1 MSVNIPNRWVIAIAG
16 TVVMV
21 TIGCLYSW
29 GLFTQPLLAAYG
41 WDLRTTTWAYAIANF
56 SVAALGAVIGGF
68 WQDQAGPRKVAM
80 VGVALWGMGNMLAGF
95 GTSVLGA
102 PWLYATYGIIGGIG
116 AGMAYITPV
125 AMVTK
130 WFPDQKGLAGGLV
143 AAGFGLGAFVYNL
156 TVPRLAGFHT
166 AALHA
171 DGFLAAKAAA
181 AAAGAHVDLRQLTA
195 AQAFTATDAGAV
207 MQVFVASG
215 MVFLVIGLAAASL
228 FRNPPP
234 GYRVASLGVLAT
246 RPTVESYSP
255 SQILA
260 TPQFYLLWL
269 QLFVNVIGGIT
280 IISNAVVIL
289 TDLTRVSAAAI
300 APLFGLVSIFN
311 ALGRLFW
318 GAVSDRIGC
327 NRTFAAMFAIQAVTL
342 FLLSNVHDLT
352 LALLATSVVLFCC
365 GGGFGTMPSF
375 NAGCFGTKYMG
386 LNYALIL
393 TAWGFAALVGPI
405 LVARAKDMTG
415 SFAGMLPLIALLL
428 LGAVILPFLTKKPSR
443 RLALPESYR
452 RRANSFGSPESS
464 KSGSGSLRLGPA
476 SSAPGSHS
484 RFRAPSLWSA
494 AARHRSA
501 RAASGA
507 RPSE

>member
-1 MSVNIPNRWVIAIAG
+1 MRVGRSNRWVIAIAG

-29 GLFTQPLLAAYG
+29 GIFTQPLSVAYG

-56 SVAALGAVIGGF
+56 SVAAVGAVIGGF

-80 VGVALWGMGNMLAGF
+80 LGVALWGSGNMLAGL
-95 GTSVLGA
+95 GTSSLGA
-102 PWLYATYGIIGGIG
+102 PWLYATYGIMGGIG

-130 WFPDQKGLAGGLV
+130 WFPDRKGLAGGLV
-143 AAGFGLGAFVYNL
+143 AAGFGLGAFIYNVC
-156 TVPRLAGFHT
+156 VPRLAGFHA

-171 DGFLAAKAAA
+171 GAFLAAKAAA
-181 AAAGAHVDLRQLTA
+181 AAAGLQVDPRHLTP
-195 AQAFTATDAGAV
+195 AQSFTSADIGAV

-215 MVFLVIGLAAASL
+215 GVFLVIGLAAASL
-228 FRNPPP
+228 FRNPPT
-234 GYRVASLGVLAT
+234 GYRVAALKSVAGSVA
-246 RPTVESYSP
+246 VESYSP
-255 SQILA
+255 SQIIA

-280 IISNAVVIL
+280 IISNAVFIL
-289 TDLTRVSAAAI
+289 TDLTRISAAAV

-318 GAVSDRIGC
+318 GVVSDRIGC
-327 NRTFAAMFAIQAVTL
+327 NKTFAAMFAIQAVTL
-342 FLLSNVHDLT
+342 LVLSDVHDLR
-352 LALLATSVVLFCC
+352 LALAATSVVLFCC
-365 GGGFGTMPSF
+365 GGSFGTMPSF

-393 TAWGFAALVGPI
+393 SAWGCAALVGPI

-415 SFAGMLPLIALLL
+415 SFAGMLPLMALLL
-428 LGAVILPFLTKKPSR
+428 LGAVILPFLTKKPTR
-443 RLALPESYR
+443 RPPLPRSYR
-452 RRANSFGSPESS
+452 PSIYESMDTSPTGE
-464 KSGSGSLRLGPA
+464 
-476 SSAPGSHS
+476 
-484 RFRAPSLWSA
+484 FR
-494 AARHRSA
+494 
-501 RAASGA
+501 
-507 RPSE
+507 

>member
-1 MSVNIPNRWVIAIAG
+1 MSVGIPNRWVIAIAG

-29 GLFTQPLLAAYG
+29 GLFTQPLLVAYG

-56 SVAALGAVIGGF
+56 SLAAVGALIGGF
-68 WQDQAGPRKVAM
+68 WQDRAGPRKVAM
-80 VGVALWGMGNMLAGF
+80 VGVALWGAGNVLAGL
-95 GTSVLGA
+95 GTPGVGA
-102 PWLYATYGIIGGIG
+102 PWLYATYGIMGGIG

-130 WFPDQKGLAGGLV
+130 WFPDRKGLAGGLV

-156 TVPRLAGFHT
+156 LVPRLAGFH
-166 AALHA
+166 AAAQHA
-171 DGFLAAKAAA
+171 GGFLAAKTAAT
-181 AAAGAHVDLRQLTA
+181 AAGTQFNLQSLTPAQTFTA
-195 AQAFTATDAGAV
+195 ADIEAV

-215 MVFLVIGLAAASL
+215 GIFLVIGLAAAL
-228 FRNPPP
+228 VFRNPPP
-234 GYRVASLGVLAT
+234 GYRGASLNLLGGGPA
-246 RPTVESYSP
+246 VESYSP

-280 IISNAVVIL
+280 IISNAVFIL
-289 TDLTRVSAAAI
+289 TDLTRVSAAAV

-327 NRTFAAMFAIQAVTL
+327 NKTFAAMFAIQAVTL
-342 FLLSNVHDLT
+342 FLLSDVHDLT
-352 LALLATSVVLFCC
+352 LALTATSVVLFCC
-365 GGGFGTMPSF
+365 GGGFGTMPSY
-375 NAGCFGTKYMG
+375 NASCFGTKYMG

-415 SFAGMLPLIALLL
+415 SFAGMLPLMALAL
-428 LGAVILPFLTKKPSR
+428 LGAVILPFLTKKPTR
-443 RLALPESYR
+443 RLPQPE
-452 RRANSFGSPESS
+452 PI
-464 KSGSGSLRLGPA
+464 RLGLYDA
-476 SSAPGSHS
+476 LESATGG
-484 RFRAPSLWSA
+484 FR
-494 AARHRSA
+494 
-501 RAASGA
+501 
-507 RPSE
+507 

>member
-1 MSVNIPNRWVIAIAG
+1 VQRAAFRRTLEKVPAHDRFARSNPIFCLEGDKFVSVSMPNRWVIAIAA

-21 TIGCLYSW
+21 TTGCLYSW
-29 GLFTQPLLAAYG
+29 GLFTQPLLVAYG
-41 WDLRTTTWAYAIANF
+41 WDLRTTTWTYAIANF
-56 SVAALGAVIGGF
+56 SVAAVGAVIGGF
-68 WQDQAGPRKVAM
+68 WQDRVGPRKVAM
-80 VGVALWGMGNMLAGF
+80 VGVALWGLGNVLAGI
-95 GTSVLGA
+95 GTSGLGA
-102 PWLYATYGIIGGIG
+102 PWLYATYGILGGIG

-130 WFPDQKGLAGGLV
+130 WFPDRKGLAGGLV
-143 AAGFGLGAFVYNL
+143 AAGFGLGAFIYNL
-156 TVPRLAGFHT
+156 LVPRLAGFHA

-171 DGFLAAKAAA
+171 GGFLAAKAAST
-181 AAAGAHVDLRQLTA
+181 AAGAQFDPRHLTPAQTFTA
-195 AQAFTATDAGAV
+195 ADIGAV

-215 MVFLVIGLAAASL
+215 LVFLVIGLAAASL

-234 GYRVASLGVLAT
+234 GYRVTSLKVLAGI
-246 RPTVESYSP
+246 PPVESYSP

-260 TPQFYLLWL
+260 TPQFYLLWS
-269 QLFVNVIGGIT
+269 QLFINVIGGIT
-280 IISNAVVIL
+280 IISNAVFIL
-289 TDLTRVSAAAI
+289 TDLTSVSAAAV

-327 NRTFAAMFAIQAVTL
+327 NKTFAAMFAIQAVTL
-342 FLLSNVHDLT
+342 FLLSDVHNLT
-352 LALLATSVVLFCC
+352 LALTATSVVLFCC

-428 LGAVILPFLTKKPSR
+428 LGAVILPFLTRKPSR
-443 RLALPESYR
+443 RP
-452 RRANSFGSPESS
+452 P
-464 KSGSGSLRLGPA
+464 LRIPL
-476 SSAPGSHS
+476 
-484 RFRAPSLWSA
+484 
-494 AARHRSA
+494 
-501 RAASGA
+501 GA
-507 RPSE
+507 RTSG

>member
-1 MSVNIPNRWVIAIAG
+1 MSVRIPNRWVMAIAG

-29 GLFTQPLLAAYG
+29 GLFTQPLLVAYG

-56 SVAALGAVIGGF
+56 SLAAVGALIGGF
-68 WQDQAGPRKVAM
+68 WQDRAGPRKVAM
-80 VGVALWGMGNMLAGF
+80 VGVALWGAGNVLAGL
-95 GTSVLGA
+95 GTPGVGA
-102 PWLYATYGIIGGIG
+102 PWLYATYGIMGGIG

-130 WFPDQKGLAGGLV
+130 WFPDRKGLAGGLV

-156 TVPRLAGFHT
+156 LVPRLAGFHA

-171 DGFLAAKAAA
+171 GGFLAAKAAA
-181 AAAGAHVDLRQLTA
+181 TAAGSLFNLQGLTPAQIFTA
-195 AQAFTATDAGAV
+195 ADIGAV

-215 MVFLVIGLAAASL
+215 GVFLVIGLTAAL
-228 FRNPPP
+228 VFRNPPP
-234 GYRVASLGVLAT
+234 GYRGASLNVLGG
-246 RPTVESYSP
+246 RPAVESYSP

-280 IISNAVVIL
+280 IISNAVFIL
-289 TDLTRVSAAAI
+289 TDLTRVSAAAV

-327 NRTFAAMFAIQAVTL
+327 NKTFAAMFAIQAVTL
-342 FLLSNVHDLT
+342 FLLSDVHDLT
-352 LALLATSVVLFCC
+352 LALTATSVVLFCC

-375 NAGCFGTKYMG
+375 NASCFGTKYMG

-415 SFAGMLPLIALLL
+415 SFAGMLPLMALVL
-428 LGAVILPFLTKKPSR
+428 LGAVILPFLTKKPTR
-443 RLALPESYR
+443 RLPLPEPVRLSLY
-452 RRANSFGSPESS
+452 ES
-464 KSGSGSLRLGPA
+464 LE
-476 SSAPGSHS
+476 APTGE
-484 RFRAPSLWSA
+484 FR
-494 AARHRSA
+494 
-501 RAASGA
+501 
-507 RPSE
+507 

>member
-1 MSVNIPNRWVIAIAG
+1 MRMGRSNRWVIAIAG

-29 GLFTQPLLAAYG
+29 GIFTQPLSVAYG

-56 SVAALGAVIGGF
+56 SVAAVGALIGGF

-80 VGVALWGMGNMLAGF
+80 VGVALWGSGNVLAGLL
-95 GTSVLGA
+95 TSSLGA
-102 PWLYATYGIIGGIG
+102 PGLYATYGIIGGIG

-130 WFPDQKGLAGGLV
+130 WFPDRKGLAGGLV
-143 AAGFGLGAFVYNL
+143 AAGFGLGAFIYNVC
-156 TVPRLAGFHT
+156 VPRLAGFHA

-171 DGFLAAKAAA
+171 GGFLAAKAAA
-181 AAAGAHVDLRQLTA
+181 AAAGLQVDPRHLTP
-195 AQAFTATDAGAV
+195 AQSFTSADIGAV

-215 MVFLVIGLAAASL
+215 GVFLVIGLAAASL

-234 GYRVASLGVLAT
+234 GYRVAAPKGVAGNVA
-246 RPTVESYSP
+246 VESYSP
-255 SQILA
+255 SQIIA

-280 IISNAVVIL
+280 IISNAVFIL
-289 TDLTRVSAAAI
+289 TDLTRISAAAV

-327 NRTFAAMFAIQAVTL
+327 NKTFAAMFAIQAVTL
-342 FLLSNVHDLT
+342 FLMSDVHDLT
-352 LALLATSVVLFCC
+352 LALAATSVVLFCC
-365 GGGFGTMPSF
+365 GGSFGTMPSF

-393 TAWGFAALVGPI
+393 TAWGCAALVGPI
-405 LVARAKDMTG
+405 LVARARDLTG
-415 SFAGMLPLIALLL
+415 SFAGMLPLMALVL
-428 LGAVILPFLTKKPSR
+428 LGAVILPFLTKKPTR
-443 RLALPESYR
+443 RPPLEFFPLSVYESLE
-452 RRANSFGSPESS
+452 SPTGE
-464 KSGSGSLRLGPA
+464 
-476 SSAPGSHS
+476 
-484 RFRAPSLWSA
+484 FR
-494 AARHRSA
+494 
-501 RAASGA
+501 
-507 RPSE
+507 

>member
-1 MSVNIPNRWVIAIAG
+1 MPNRWVIAIAG

-41 WDLRTTTWAYAIANF
+41 WDLRTATWAYAIANL
-56 SVAALGAVIGGF
+56 SLAAVGAVIGGF
-68 WQDQAGPRKVAM
+68 WQDRAGPRKVAM
-80 VGVALWGMGNMLAGF
+80 VGVALWGLGNVLAGL
-95 GTSVLGA
+95 GTSDLGA
-102 PWLYATYGIIGGIG
+102 PWLYATYGVMGGIG

-130 WFPDQKGLAGGLV
+130 WFPDRKGLAGGLV
-143 AAGFGLGAFVYNL
+143 AAGFGLGAFFYNL
-156 TVPRLAGFHT
+156 LVPRLAGFHA

-171 DGFLAAKAAA
+171 GGFLAAKAAA
-181 AAAGAHVDLRQLTA
+181 IAAGTWFNPLHLTPAQSFTA
-195 AQAFTATDAGAV
+195 ADIGAV
-207 MQVFVASG
+207 MQVFVVSG
-215 MVFLVIGLAAASL
+215 LVFLVIGLATASL
-228 FRNPPP
+228 FRDPPP
-234 GYRVASLGVLAT
+234 GYRVASPRVLSA

-269 QLFVNVIGGIT
+269 QLFVNVIGGIS
-280 IISNAVVIL
+280 IISNAVFIL
-289 TDLTRVSAAAI
+289 TDLTSVSAAAI

-327 NRTFAAMFAIQAVTL
+327 NKTFAAMFAIQAVTL
-342 FLLSNVHDLT
+342 FLLSDVHDLT
-352 LALLATSVVLFCC
+352 LALMATSVVLFCC

-375 NAGCFGTKYMG
+375 NAGCFGTRYMG

-443 RLALPESYR
+443 RLPLPESYR
-452 RRANSFGSPESS
+452 
-464 KSGSGSLRLGPA
+464 
-476 SSAPGSHS
+476 
-484 RFRAPSLWSA
+484 PSLYESLESPTGEL
-494 AARHRSA
+494 R
-501 RAASGA
+501 
-507 RPSE
+507 

>member
-1 MSVNIPNRWVIAIAG
+1 VSVSMPNRWVIAIAG

-29 GLFTQPLLAAYG
+29 GLFTQPLLVAYG

-56 SVAALGAVIGGF
+56 SLAAVGAVIGGF
-68 WQDQAGPRKVAM
+68 WQDRAGPRKVAM
-80 VGVALWGMGNMLAGF
+80 VGVALWGVGNVLAGL
-95 GTSVLGA
+95 GTSSLGT
-102 PWLYATYGIIGGIG
+102 PWLYATYGIMGGVG

-130 WFPDQKGLAGGLV
+130 WFPERKGLAGGLV

-156 TVPRLAGFHT
+156 AVPRLAGFHA

-171 DGFLAAKAAA
+171 ANLLGAKAAA
-181 AAAGAHVDLRQLTA
+181 AAAGAQFDLRHLTPAQTFTA
-195 AQAFTATDAGAV
+195 ADIGAV
-207 MQVFVASG
+207 MQVFICSG
-215 MVFLVIGLAAASL
+215 MAFLVVGLAAASL
-228 FRNPPP
+228 FRNPPS
-234 GYRVASLGVLAT
+234 GYRVNSPKELAART
-246 RPTVESYSP
+246 PVESYSP
-255 SQILA
+255 SQIIA
-260 TPQFYLLWL
+260 MPQFYLLWL
-269 QLFVNVIGGIT
+269 QLFINVIGGIT
-280 IISNAVVIL
+280 IISNAVFIL
-289 TDLTRVSAAAI
+289 TDLTRVSATAI

-327 NRTFAAMFAIQAVTL
+327 NKTFAALFAIQAVTL
-342 FLLSNVHDLT
+342 FLLSDVHDLT
-352 LALLATSVVLFCC
+352 FALLATSLVLFCC

-375 NAGCFGTKYMG
+375 NAGCFGMKYMG

-393 TAWGFAALVGPI
+393 TAWGCAALVGPI

-443 RLALPESYR
+443 RPPRPESLRSVYE
-452 RRANSFGSPESS
+452 SLDTSPTGE
-464 KSGSGSLRLGPA
+464 
-476 SSAPGSHS
+476 
-484 RFRAPSLWSA
+484 FR
-494 AARHRSA
+494 
-501 RAASGA
+501 
-507 RPSE
+507 

>member
-1 MSVNIPNRWVIAIAG
+1 MSEGMPNRWVIAIAG

-29 GLFTQPLLAAYG
+29 GLFTQPLLVAYG

-56 SVAALGAVIGGF
+56 SLAAVGALIGGF
-68 WQDQAGPRKVAM
+68 WQDRAGPRKVAM
-80 VGVALWGMGNMLAGF
+80 VGVALWGAGNVLAGL
-95 GTSVLGA
+95 GTSGVGA
-102 PWLYATYGIIGGIG
+102 PWLYATYGIMGGIG

-130 WFPDQKGLAGGLV
+130 WFPDRKGLAGGLV

-156 TVPRLAGFHT
+156 FVPRLAGFHA

-171 DGFLAAKAAA
+171 GGFLAAKAVAT
-181 AAAGAHVDLRQLTA
+181 AAGTKFNLQSLTPAQTFTA
-195 AQAFTATDAGAV
+195 ADIGAV
-207 MQVFVASG
+207 MQVLVASG
-215 MVFLVIGLAAASL
+215 GVFLIIGLSAAL
-228 FRNPPP
+228 VFRNPPP
-234 GYRVASLGVLAT
+234 GYRGASLNVLAG
-246 RPTVESYSP
+246 RPAVESYSP

-260 TPQFYLLWL
+260 MPQFYLLWL

-280 IISNAVVIL
+280 IISNAVFIL
-289 TDLTRVSAAAI
+289 TDLTSVSAAAV

-327 NRTFAAMFAIQAVTL
+327 NKTFAAMFAIQAVTL
-342 FLLSNVHDLT
+342 FLLSDVHDLT
-352 LALLATSVVLFCC
+352 LALTATSVVLFCC

-375 NAGCFGTKYMG
+375 NASCFGTKYMG

-415 SFAGMLPLIALLL
+415 SFAGMLPLMGLVL
-428 LGAVILPFLTKKPSR
+428 LGAVILPFLTKKPTR
-443 RLALPESYR
+443 RLPPPEPIRLSLYE
-452 RRANSFGSPESS
+452 SLESPTGEI
-464 KSGSGSLRLGPA
+464 R
-476 SSAPGSHS
+476 
-484 RFRAPSLWSA
+484 
-494 AARHRSA
+494 
-501 RAASGA
+501 
-507 RPSE
+507 

>member
-1 MSVNIPNRWVIAIAG
+1 MSAGMPNRWVIAIAG

-29 GLFTQPLLAAYG
+29 GLFTQPLLVAYG

-56 SVAALGAVIGGF
+56 SLAAVGAVIGGF
-68 WQDQAGPRKVAM
+68 WQDQAGPRKVAT
-80 VGVALWGMGNMLAGF
+80 VGVALWGLGNVLAGF
-95 GTSVLGA
+95 GTSAFGA
-102 PWLYATYGIIGGIG
+102 PWLYATYGIMGGIG

-130 WFPDQKGLAGGLV
+130 WFPDRKGLAGGLV
-143 AAGFGLGAFVYNL
+143 AAGFGLGAFIYNL
-156 TVPRLAGFHT
+156 VVPRIAGFHA

-171 DGFLAAKAAA
+171 GGFLAAKAAA
-181 AAAGAHVDLRQLTA
+181 AAAGGPFDPKHLVELRHLTA
-195 AQAFTATDAGAV
+195 AQTFTAADIGAV

-215 MVFLVIGLAAASL
+215 LVFLVVGLTAASL

-234 GYRVASLGVLAT
+234 SYLASAKGLAG
-246 RPTVESYSP
+246 RPLVESYSP
-255 SQILA
+255 SQIVA

-280 IISNAVVIL
+280 IISNAVFIL

-327 NRTFAAMFAIQAVTL
+327 NKTFAAMFAIQAVTL
-342 FLLSNVHDLT
+342 FLLSDVHDLT
-352 LALLATSVVLFCC
+352 LALMATSVVLFCC

-393 TAWGFAALVGPI
+393 TAWGFAGLVGPI
-405 LVARAKDMTG
+405 LVARAKDMSG

-428 LGAVILPFLTKKPSR
+428 LGAVILPFLTKKPTR
-443 RLALPESYR
+443 RLPLSES
-452 RRANSFGSPESS
+452 
-464 KSGSGSLRLGPA
+464 
-476 SSAPGSHS
+476 
-484 RFRAPSLWSA
+484 FRPSLYESLESPTGEF
-494 AARHRSA
+494 R
-501 RAASGA
+501 
-507 RPSE
+507 

>member
-1 MSVNIPNRWVIAIAG
+1 MGEGVPNRWVIAIAG

-29 GLFTQPLLAAYG
+29 GLFTQPLLVAYG

-56 SVAALGAVIGGF
+56 SLAAVGAVVGGF
-68 WQDQAGPRKVAM
+68 WQDRAGPRKVAM
-80 VGVALWGMGNMLAGF
+80 VGVALWGLGNVLAGL
-95 GTSVLGA
+95 GTSGVGA
-102 PWLYATYGIIGGIG
+102 PWLYATYGIMGGIG

-130 WFPDQKGLAGGLV
+130 WFPDRKGLAGGLV

-156 TVPRLAGFHT
+156 LVPRLAGFHA

-171 DGFLAAKAAA
+171 GGFLAARAAA
-181 AAAGAHVDLRQLTA
+181 TAAGTRFDLQHLAATQSFTA
-195 AQAFTATDAGAV
+195 ADAAAV
-207 MQVFVASG
+207 MQVFMASG
-215 MVFLVIGLAAASL
+215 VVFLL
-228 FRNPPP
+228 
-234 GYRVASLGVLAT
+234 
-246 RPTVESYSP
+246 VESYSP
-255 SQILA
+255 SQIIA
-260 TPQFYLLWL
+260 MPQFYLLWL

-280 IISNAVVIL
+280 IISNAVFML

-327 NRTFAAMFAIQAVTL
+327 NKTFAAMFAIQAVTL
-342 FLLSNVHDLT
+342 FLLSDVHDLT
-352 LALLATSVVLFCC
+352 LALIATSVVLFCC

-415 SFAGMLPLIALLL
+415 SFSGLLPLIAMVL
-428 LGAVILPFLTKKPSR
+428 LGAVILPFLTKKPTR
-443 RLALPESYR
+443 RPPPAES
-452 RRANSFGSPESS
+452 F
-464 KSGSGSLRLGPA
+464 
-476 SSAPGSHS
+476 
-484 RFRAPSLWSA
+484 
-494 AARHRSA
+494 
-501 RAASGA
+501 
-507 RPSE
+507 RPSVYEALETPTGEFR

>member
-1 MSVNIPNRWVIAIAG
+1 MPNRWVIAIAG

-29 GLFTQPLLAAYG
+29 GLFTQPLLVAYG
-41 WDLRTTTWAYAIANF
+41 WNLRTTTWAYAIANF
-56 SVAALGAVIGGF
+56 SLAAVGAVIGGF
-68 WQDQAGPRKVAM
+68 WQDRAGPRKVAM
-80 VGVALWGMGNMLAGF
+80 VGIALWGVGNVLAGL
-95 GTSVLGA
+95 GTSSLGA
-102 PWLYATYGIIGGIG
+102 PWLYATYGVMGGIG

-130 WFPDQKGLAGGLV
+130 WFPDRKGLAGGLV
-143 AAGFGLGAFVYNL
+143 AGGFGMGAFIYNL
-156 TVPRLAGFHT
+156 AVPRLAGFHA

-171 DGFLAAKAAA
+171 GAFLGAKAAA
-181 AAAGAHVDLRQLTA
+181 TAGGAQFDPRHLTPAQTLTA
-195 AQAFTATDAGAV
+195 ADIGAV
-207 MQVFVASG
+207 MQVFVTSG
-215 MVFLVIGLAAASL
+215 MVFLVVGLAAALL

-234 GYRVASLGVLAT
+234 GYGVASPRSLAV
-246 RPTVESYSP
+246 RPAVESYSP
-255 SQILA
+255 SQIVA
-260 TPQFYLLWL
+260 MPQFYLLWL

-280 IISNAVVIL
+280 IISNAVFIL

-327 NRTFAAMFAIQAVTL
+327 NKTFAAMFAIQAVTL
-342 FLLSNVHDLT
+342 FLLSDVHSLT

-375 NAGCFGTKYMG
+375 NASCFGTKYMG

-405 LVARAKDMTG
+405 LVARAKDVTG
-415 SFAGMLPLIALLL
+415 SFAGMLPLIALVL
-428 LGAVILPFLTKKPSR
+428 LGAVILPFLTKNPT
-443 RLALPESYR
+443 
-452 RRANSFGSPESS
+452 RRAQRRDSFGHSVYESLDTIP
-464 KSGSGSLRLGPA
+464 SGE
-476 SSAPGSHS
+476 
-484 RFRAPSLWSA
+484 FR
-494 AARHRSA
+494 
-501 RAASGA
+501 
-507 RPSE
+507 

>member
-1 MSVNIPNRWVIAIAG
+1 MSNRWVIAIAG

-29 GLFTQPLLAAYG
+29 GLFTQPLLVAYG

-56 SVAALGAVIGGF
+56 SLAAVGAVLGGF
-68 WQDQAGPRKVAM
+68 WQDRAGPRKVAM
-80 VGVALWGMGNMLAGF
+80 LGVALWGLGNVLAGL
-95 GTSVLGA
+95 GTSSLGA

-130 WFPDQKGLAGGLV
+130 WFPDRKGFAGGLV

-156 TVPRLAGFHT
+156 WVPRLAGFHA

-171 DGFLAAKAAA
+171 GGFLAAKAAA
-181 AAAGAHVDLRQLTA
+181 TKAA
-195 AQAFTATDAGAV
+195 ATDAGIGLLHLAPAQTFTAADIGAV
-207 MQVFVASG
+207 MQVFVGSG
-215 MVFLVIGLAAASL
+215 WAFLLVGLAGASL

-234 GYRVASLGVLAT
+234 GYRVSALNVLAGK
-246 RPTVESYSP
+246 PAVESYSP
-255 SQILA
+255 AQILA
-260 TPQFYLLWL
+260 MPQFYLLWL

-280 IISNAVVIL
+280 IISNAVFIL
-289 TDLTRVSAAAI
+289 TDLTKDSAAAI

-327 NRTFAAMFAIQAVTL
+327 NKTFAAMFAIQAVTL
-342 FLLSNVHDLT
+342 FVLSDVHS
-352 LALLATSVVLFCC
+352 LAFALMATSVVLFCC

-405 LVARAKDMTG
+405 LVARAKDTTG

-428 LGAVILPFLTKKPSR
+428 LGAVVLPFLTKKPTR
-443 RLALPESYR
+443 RP
-452 RRANSFGSPESS
+452 
-464 KSGSGSLRLGPA
+464 SLRIPLGV
-476 SSAPGSHS
+476 
-484 RFRAPSLWSA
+484 RT
-494 AARHRSA
+494 
-501 RAASGA
+501 SG
-507 RPSE
+507 

>member
-1 MSVNIPNRWVIAIAG
+1 MGEGMPNRWVIAIAG

-29 GLFTQPLLAAYG
+29 GLFTQPLLVAYG

-56 SVAALGAVIGGF
+56 SLAAVGALIGGF
-68 WQDQAGPRKVAM
+68 WQDRAGPRKVAM
-80 VGVALWGMGNMLAGF
+80 VGVALWGAGNVLAGL
-95 GTSVLGA
+95 GTSGLGA
-102 PWLYATYGIIGGIG
+102 PWLYATYGIMGGIG

-130 WFPDQKGLAGGLV
+130 WFPDRKGLAGGLV

-156 TVPRLAGFHT
+156 LVPRLAGFHA

-171 DGFLAAKAAA
+171 GGFLAAKGAAT
-181 AAAGAHVDLRQLTA
+181 AAGTQFDLRGLAPAQTFTA
-195 AQAFTATDAGAV
+195 ADIGAV

-215 MVFLVIGLAAASL
+215 GVFLVIGLTAAL
-228 FRNPPP
+228 VFRNPPP
-234 GYRVASLGVLAT
+234 GYRGASLNVLAG
-246 RPTVESYSP
+246 RPAVESYSP

-280 IISNAVVIL
+280 IISNAVFIL
-289 TDLTRVSAAAI
+289 TDLTSVSAAAV

-327 NRTFAAMFAIQAVTL
+327 NKTFAAMFAIQAVTL
-342 FLLSNVHDLT
+342 FLLSDVHDLT
-352 LALLATSVVLFCC
+352 LALTATSVVLFCC

-375 NAGCFGTKYMG
+375 NASCFGTKYMG

-415 SFAGMLPLIALLL
+415 SFAGMLPLMGLVLF
-428 LGAVILPFLTKKPSR
+428 GAVILPFLTKKPTR
-443 RLALPESYR
+443 RLPLPEPIRLSLY
-452 RRANSFGSPESS
+452 ESLETPT
-464 KSGSGSLRLGPA
+464 GE
-476 SSAPGSHS
+476 
-484 RFRAPSLWSA
+484 FR
-494 AARHRSA
+494 
-501 RAASGA
+501 
-507 RPSE
+507 

>member
-1 MSVNIPNRWVIAIAG
+1 MPNRWVIAFAG

-29 GLFTQPLLAAYG
+29 GLFTQPLLVAYR

-56 SVAALGAVIGGF
+56 SLAAVGAVIGGF

-80 VGVALWGMGNMLAGF
+80 VGVALWGLGNLLAGL
-95 GTSVLGA
+95 GTSAFGA
-102 PWLYATYGIIGGIG
+102 PWLYATYGIMGGIG

-130 WFPDQKGLAGGLV
+130 WFPDRKGLAGGLV
-143 AAGFGLGAFVYNL
+143 AAGFGMGAFVYNL
-156 TVPRLAGFHT
+156 LVPRFAGFHA

-171 DGFLAAKAAA
+171 GGLLAAKAAA
-181 AAAGAHVDLRQLTA
+181 AAASSPFDRKHLVELRHLSPAQTFTA
-195 AQAFTATDAGAV
+195 ADIGAV

-215 MVFLVIGLAAASL
+215 LVFLVVGLAAASL

-234 GYRVASLGVLAT
+234 GYRVTSNKVLAGT
-246 RPTVESYSP
+246 QTVESYSP
-255 SQILA
+255 SQIIA

-280 IISNAVVIL
+280 IISNAVFIL

-327 NRTFAAMFAIQAVTL
+327 NKTFAAMFAIQAATL
-342 FLLSNVHDLT
+342 FLLSDVHDLT
-352 LALLATSVVLFCC
+352 LALMGTSVVLFCC

-405 LVARAKDMTG
+405 LVARAKDITG
-415 SFAGMLPLIALLL
+415 SFAGMLPLIALVL
-428 LGAVILPFLTKKPSR
+428 LGAVMLPFLTKKPSR
-443 RLALPESYR
+443 RPALPEPYR
-452 RRANSFGSPESS
+452 
-464 KSGSGSLRLGPA
+464 
-476 SSAPGSHS
+476 
-484 RFRAPSLWSA
+484 PSLYETLESPTGEF
-494 AARHRSA
+494 R
-501 RAASGA
+501 
-507 RPSE
+507 

>member
-1 MSVNIPNRWVIAIAG
+1 MGEGVPNRWVIAIAG

-29 GLFTQPLLAAYG
+29 GLFTQPLLVAYG

-56 SVAALGAVIGGF
+56 SLAAVGAVVGGF
-68 WQDQAGPRKVAM
+68 WQDRAGPRKVAM
-80 VGVALWGMGNMLAGF
+80 VGVALWGLGNVLAGL
-95 GTSVLGA
+95 GTSGVGA
-102 PWLYATYGIIGGIG
+102 PWLYATYGIMGGIG

-130 WFPDQKGLAGGLV
+130 WFPDRKGLAGGLV

-156 TVPRLAGFHT
+156 LVPRLAGFHA

-171 DGFLAAKAAA
+171 GGFLAARAAA
-181 AAAGAHVDLRQLTA
+181 TAAGTRFDLQHLAATQSFTA
-195 AQAFTATDAGAV
+195 ADAAAV
-207 MQVFVASG
+207 MQVFMASG
-215 MVFLVIGLAAASL
+215 VVFLLVGLAAASL

-234 GYRVASLGVLAT
+234 GYRVASPRVLAG
-246 RPTVESYSP
+246 RPPVESYSP
-255 SQILA
+255 SQIIA
-260 TPQFYLLWL
+260 MPQFYLLWL

-280 IISNAVVIL
+280 IISNAVFML

-327 NRTFAAMFAIQAVTL
+327 NKTFAAMFAVQAVTL
-342 FLLSNVHDLT
+342 FLLSDVHDLT
-352 LALLATSVVLFCC
+352 LALIATSVVLFCC

-415 SFAGMLPLIALLL
+415 SFSGMLPLIAVVL
-428 LGAVILPFLTKKPSR
+428 LGAVILPFLTKKPTR
-443 RLALPESYR
+443 RPPPAES
-452 RRANSFGSPESS
+452 F
-464 KSGSGSLRLGPA
+464 
-476 SSAPGSHS
+476 
-484 RFRAPSLWSA
+484 
-494 AARHRSA
+494 
-501 RAASGA
+501 
-507 RPSE
+507 RPSVYEALETPTGEFR

>member
-1 MSVNIPNRWVIAIAG
+1 MRNRWVIAIAG

-29 GLFTQPLLAAYG
+29 GLFTQPLLVAYG

-56 SVAALGAVIGGF
+56 SLAAVGAVVGGF
-68 WQDQAGPRKVAM
+68 WQDRAGPRRVAM
-80 VGVALWGMGNMLAGF
+80 VGVALWGLGNVLAGL
-95 GTSVLGA
+95 GTSRVGA
-102 PWLYATYGIIGGIG
+102 PWLYATYGIMGGIG

-130 WFPDQKGLAGGLV
+130 WFPDRKGLAGGLV

-156 TVPRLAGFHT
+156 WVPRLAGFHA

-171 DGFLAAKAAA
+171 GGFLAARAAA
-181 AAAGAHVDLRQLTA
+181 TAAGTHFDLQHLAATQSFTA
-195 AQAFTATDAGAV
+195 ADAAAV
-207 MQVFVASG
+207 MQVFMASG
-215 MVFLVIGLAAASL
+215 VVFLLVGLAAASL

-234 GYRVASLGVLAT
+234 GYRVASPRVLAG
-246 RPTVESYSP
+246 RSPVESYSP
-255 SQILA
+255 SQIVA

-280 IISNAVVIL
+280 IISNAVFIL

-327 NRTFAAMFAIQAVTL
+327 NKTFAAMFAIQAVTL
-342 FLLSNVHDLT
+342 FLLSDVHDLT
-352 LALLATSVVLFCC
+352 LALIATSVVLFCC

-375 NAGCFGTKYMG
+375 NASCFGTKYMG

-415 SFAGMLPLIALLL
+415 SFSGMLPLIAMVL
-428 LGAVILPFLTKKPSR
+428 LGAVFLPFLTKKPTR
-443 RLALPESYR
+443 RPPLAES
-452 RRANSFGSPESS
+452 F
-464 KSGSGSLRLGPA
+464 
-476 SSAPGSHS
+476 
-484 RFRAPSLWSA
+484 
-494 AARHRSA
+494 
-501 RAASGA
+501 
-507 RPSE
+507 RPSVYEVLETPTGEFR

>member
-1 MSVNIPNRWVIAIAG
+1 MREIMPSRWVIAVAG

-29 GLFTQPLLAAYG
+29 GLFTQPLLVAYG

-56 SVAALGAVIGGF
+56 SLAAVGAVVGGF
-68 WQDQAGPRKVAM
+68 WQDRPGPRKVAM
-80 VGVALWGMGNMLAGF
+80 MGVALWGLGNVLAGL
-95 GTSVLGA
+95 GTSGVGA
-102 PWLYATYGIIGGIG
+102 PWLYATYGVMGGIG

-130 WFPDQKGLAGGLV
+130 WFPDRKGLAGGLV

-156 TVPRLAGFHT
+156 AVPHLAGFHA

-171 DGFLAAKAAA
+171 GGFLAAKAAA
-181 AAAGAHVDLRQLTA
+181 TAAGTNFDPQHLAAAQSFTA
-195 AQAFTATDAGAV
+195 ADAAAV
-207 MQVFVASG
+207 MQVFMASG
-215 MVFLVIGLAAASL
+215 VVFLLVGLAAASL

-234 GYRVASLGVLAT
+234 GYRVVSPRVLAG
-246 RPTVESYSP
+246 RPAVASYSP

-280 IISNAVVIL
+280 IISNAVFIL

-327 NRTFAAMFAIQAVTL
+327 NKTFAAMFAIQAVTL
-342 FLLSNVHDLT
+342 FLLSDLHDLT
-352 LALLATSVVLFCC
+352 LALTATSVVLFCC

-405 LVARAKDMTG
+405 LVARAKDMSG
-415 SFAGMLPLIALLL
+415 SFAGMLPLIAMVL
-428 LGAVILPFLTKKPSR
+428 LGAVILPFLTKKPTR
-443 RLALPESYR
+443 RPPLPES
-452 RRANSFGSPESS
+452 F
-464 KSGSGSLRLGPA
+464 
-476 SSAPGSHS
+476 
-484 RFRAPSLWSA
+484 
-494 AARHRSA
+494 
-501 RAASGA
+501 
-507 RPSE
+507 RPSVYEALETPSGEFR

>member
-1 MSVNIPNRWVIAIAG
+1 MPNRWVIAIAG

-29 GLFTQPLLAAYG
+29 ALFTQPLLVAYH

-56 SVAALGAVIGGF
+56 SVAAVGAVIGGF

-80 VGVALWGMGNMLAGF
+80 VGVALWGLGNMLAGL
-95 GTSVLGA
+95 GTSSLGA
-102 PWLYATYGIIGGIG
+102 PWLYATYGIMGGIG

-130 WFPDQKGLAGGLV
+130 WFPDRKGLAGGLV
-143 AAGFGLGAFVYNL
+143 AAGFGLGAFIYNL
-156 TVPRLAGFHT
+156 VVPRLAGFHA

-171 DGFLAAKAAA
+171 GSFLAAKAAA
-181 AAAGAHVDLRQLTA
+181 TAAGAQFDLRQLTA
-195 AQAFTATDAGAV
+195 AQTFTAGDIGAV
-207 MQVFVASG
+207 MQVFVVSG
-215 MVFLVIGLAAASL
+215 TVFLVVGLIATSL

-234 GYRVASLGVLAT
+234 GYCVATPKALAGRT
-246 RPTVESYSP
+246 TVESYSP
-255 SQILA
+255 SQIIA

-280 IISNAVVIL
+280 IISNAVFIL
-289 TDLTRVSAAAI
+289 TDLTSVSAASV

-327 NRTFAAMFAIQAVTL
+327 NRTFAALFVIQAVTL
-342 FLLSNVHDLT
+342 LLLTNVHDLT

-375 NAGCFGTKYMG
+375 NAGYFGTKYMG

-393 TAWGFAALVGPI
+393 TAWGFAALVGPT

-415 SFAGMLPLIALLL
+415 SFAGILPLIALLL
-428 LGAVILPFLTKKPSR
+428 TGAVILPFLTKKPSR
-443 RLALPESYR
+443 RGFTPR
-452 RRANSFGSPESS
+452 DSPESS
-464 KSGSGSLRLGPA
+464 RSGGGSLRLHPIF
-476 SSAPGSHS
+476 SAREFHS
-484 RFRAPSLWSA
+484 RCRAPFLWSA
-494 AARHRSA
+494 AALHRSA
-501 RAASGA
+501 RAASDA
-507 RPSE
+507 RPSESGAPTR

>member
-1 MSVNIPNRWVIAIAG
+1 VHTPNRWIIAIAG
-16 TVVMV
+16 AVVMV

-29 GLFTQPLLAAYG
+29 GLFTQPLLVAYH
-41 WDLRTTTWAYAIANF
+41 WDLRTTTWGYAIANF
-56 SVAALGAVIGGF
+56 SLAAVGAVIGGF

-80 VGVALWGMGNMLAGF
+80 VGVALWGAGNVLAGL
-95 GTSVLGA
+95 GTPGLGA
-102 PWLYATYGIIGGIG
+102 PWLYATYGMMGGIG

-130 WFPDQKGLAGGLV
+130 WFPDRKGLAGGLV

-156 TVPRLAGFHT
+156 AVPRLAGFHA

-171 DGFLAAKAAA
+171 GGYLAAKAAA
-181 AAAGAHVDLRQLTA
+181 ASTPFDPRHLIDLRHLPAAQTFTA
-195 AQAFTATDAGAV
+195 ADIGAV

-215 MVFLVIGLAAASL
+215 LVFLVVGLAAASL

-234 GYRVASLGVLAT
+234 GYRVASVKVPAA
-246 RPTVESYSP
+246 RPPVESCSP
-255 SQILA
+255 SQIIA
-260 TPQFYLLWL
+260 MPQFYLLWL

-280 IISNAVVIL
+280 IISNAVFIL
-289 TDLTRVSAAAI
+289 ADLTRVSAAAI
-300 APLFGLVSIFN
+300 APLFGLISIFN

-327 NRTFAAMFAIQAVTL
+327 NKTFAVMFAIQALTL
-342 FLLSNVHDLT
+342 FLLSDVHDLT

-375 NAGCFGTKYMG
+375 NAACFGTKYMG
-386 LNYALIL
+386 LNYAMIL

-415 SFAGMLPLIALLL
+415 SFAGMLPLIALVL
-428 LGAVILPFLTKKPSR
+428 LGAVILPFLTKKPSGRPPR
-443 RLALPESYR
+443 RESFRPGVYE
-452 RRANSFGSPESS
+452 SLESPTGE
-464 KSGSGSLRLGPA
+464 
-476 SSAPGSHS
+476 
-484 RFRAPSLWSA
+484 FR
-494 AARHRSA
+494 
-501 RAASGA
+501 
-507 RPSE
+507 